1 MIIGDRIKHFR
12 NRKGL
17 TQKELGEAIG
27 FDNRTADVRIAQ
39 YEKGTRNPK
48 KKYTDKIA
56 EVLNV
61 NERTLE
67 IPEINT
73 SDYVSFFQFL
83 FALEDEN
90 VFKVDECKN
99 GAPCLKLKDDD
110 TSSRNY
116 IFIDWLNMNKLLKS
130 SGITQEEYDNWRYKY
145 PHGESEELHIKLK
158 EMKKELTD

>member
-56 EVLNV
+56 EVLNI
-61 NERTLE
+61 NERALE
-67 IPEINT
+67 IPEIDT
-73 SDYVSFFQFL
+73 TDYISFFQFL
-83 FALEDEN
+83 FALEDDNIFE
-90 VFKVDECKN
+90 VSECKN
-99 GAPCLKLKDDD
+99 GTPCLRLKDNN
-110 TSSRNY
+110 SSSLNY
-116 IFIDWLNMNKLLKS
+116 IFVDWMNMNKLLKNS
-130 SGITQEEYDNWRYKY
+130 EITQEDYDNWRYKY
-145 PHGESEELHIKLK
+145 PYGEYEELHIKLK
-158 EMKKELTD
+158 EMQKELTD

>member
-1 MIIGDRIKHFR
+1 MIIGDRIKRFR
-12 NRKGL
+12 NKKGL

-27 FDNRTADVRIAQ
+27 FDSTTADVRIAQ

-61 NERTLE
+61 NECALE
-67 IPEINT
+67 IPEIDT
-73 SDYVSFFQFL
+73 TDYISFFQFL

-90 VFKVDECKN
+90 VFEVGECKN
-99 GAPCLKLKDDD
+99 GAPCLRLKEDD

-116 IFIDWLNMNKLLKS
+116 IFVNWLNMNKLLEN
-130 SGITQEEYDNWRYKY
+130 GEITQEEYDNWRYKL
-145 PHGESEELHIKLK
+145 PFGESEELHIKLK